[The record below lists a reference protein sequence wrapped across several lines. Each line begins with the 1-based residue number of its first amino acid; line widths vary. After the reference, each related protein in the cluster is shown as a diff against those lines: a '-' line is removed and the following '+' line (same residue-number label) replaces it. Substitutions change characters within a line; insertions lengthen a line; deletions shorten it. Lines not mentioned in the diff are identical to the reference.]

1 MIMLN
6 MYILIQ
12 ELNKFDETILDTKR
26 HNQTHETTKF
36 TQDIV
41 SPNWTQVWEKAPP
54 KTVLKILNILDA
66 MHFIQLETWEA

>member
-6 MYILIQ
+6 MYIMIQ
-12 ELNKFDETILDTKR
+12 ELNKYDETKLNPKR

-41 SPNWTQVWEKAPP
+41 SPN
-54 KTVLKILNILDA
+54 DA
-66 MHFIQLETWEA
+66 NCKVISP

>member
-6 MYILIQ
+6 MYIMIQ
-12 ELNKFDETILDTKR
+12 ELNKIDETILDPKR

-41 SPNWTQVWEKAPP
+41 S
-54 KTVLKILNILDA
+54 LNFDTSLRKSSP
-66 MHFIQLETWEA
+66 